1 MASARPCS
9 RRSPPSS
16 RRRACAK
23 CAPWWRATIGCISC
37 SSAAKG
43 WRPGPIFSS
52 RKSSIEGADAM
63 KLQISSRIA
72 IFALL
77 DLAALPQ
84 RQLAVA
90 EIGQKYGV
98 SSHHLA
104 KVMQVLGRAGLVRS
118 VRGARG
124 GYQFSGNARRTT
136 LLDVTELFEDLG
148 AGGAVSGAM
157 EPTREGRVLHEV
169 LAEIDDIARATL
181 GSITIATMLKLVERR
196 RDGGRRT
203 SAASRAP

>member
-1 MASARPCS
+1 
-9 RRSPPSS
+9 
-16 RRRACAK
+16 
-23 CAPWWRATIGCISC
+23 
-37 SSAAKG
+37 
-43 WRPGPIFSS
+43 
-52 RKSSIEGADAM
+52 M

-77 DLAALPQ
+77 DLAAPPE

-90 EIGQKYGV
+90 EIGEKYGV

-136 LLDVTELFEDLG
+136 LLDVIELFEALG
-148 AGGAVSGAM
+148 PADADAK
-157 EPTREGRVLHEV
+157 EPTGEGRALHDILV
-169 LAEIDDIARATL
+169 EIDDIARATM

-196 RDGGRRT
+196 RDGGRR
-203 SAASRAP
+203 AASAPR